1 MENIKVV
8 NAPKPRITPPGASFG
23 RQILMTFIGT
33 TISILLT
40 LGTAQ
45 LVGAHNRK
53 KDRRMSAMMVMS
65 NIESFARMLDER
77 AEKMKS
83 TDSIATWLLS
93 KPVEQLELLTEEER
107 DELVSSVTLMEF
119 LSYDKTAEKIFS
131 NNIDTWK
138 NMGNFQFID
147 QVGECFSA
155 MNSVEEYW
163 NSWVTDIDNTVK
175 EIIENPD
182 NYEGSTPYMKLLR
195 NDKLRHVMQRTHNL
209 AGWMKYVA
217 ASMRY
222 SNLQN
227 MDAIG
232 ISEQEVMDFTD
243 RRNKKGEN
251 THPAPKSSDYYTTPI
266 DPATLTTLSEL
277 DHHLNTLVETHN
289 SN

>member
-1 MENIKVV
+1 
-8 NAPKPRITPPGASFG
+8 
-23 RQILMTFIGT
+23 MTFIGT

-182 NYEGSTPYMKLLR
+182 KYEGSTPYMKLLR

-243 RRNKKGEN
+243 RRNKKNEN